1 MSGRETD
8 KVETYEALKMEII
21 TFDEE
26 DIITDSN
33 VLLEDLESPQVTLPS
48 K

>member
-21 TFDEE
+21 TFDVE
-26 DIITDSN
+26 DIITDS
-33 VLLEDLESPQVTLPS
+33 LERLESPQDEFES